1 MYDWKSY
8 IKDDVDYGLSELG
21 DDIPCASTS
30 ANIEDHPRYKP
41 TIQQYSLFFTTEKFQ
56 NDDNGLTLEEYGG
69 IDKLANAII
78 KCVYHDSVEDQKLY
92 KYPAELGK
100 VEAVED
106 SVGHLN
112 YNIYIIVK
120 DRLTT

>member
-112 YNIYIIVK
+112 YNIYISQ
-120 DRLTT
+120 